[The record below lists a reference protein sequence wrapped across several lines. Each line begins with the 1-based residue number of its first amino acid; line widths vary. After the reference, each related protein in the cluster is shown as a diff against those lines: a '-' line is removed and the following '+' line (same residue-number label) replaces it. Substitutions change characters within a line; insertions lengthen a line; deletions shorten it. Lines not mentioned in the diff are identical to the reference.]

1 MRSADESTPR
11 LIARIKRRSFGA
23 ERSAAL
29 SEDIEDKKKRIRLFS
44 TRIQLHF
51 GFPVDLKPIGANGTS
66 GRGSLSVPPL
76 TEPPLRPPAALQ
88 PAARLTCPGLSSS
101 HDPGVCPRDQG
112 LHLRPSE
119 LLKFLPSW
127 EGLMEMLD
135 QSLEGSVR

>member
-1 MRSADESTPR
+1 
-11 LIARIKRRSFGA
+11 
-23 ERSAAL
+23 
-29 SEDIEDKKKRIRLFS
+29 
-44 TRIQLHF
+44 
-51 GFPVDLKPIGANGTS
+51 
-66 GRGSLSVPPL
+66 
-76 TEPPLRPPAALQ
+76 RPPAALQ

-135 QSLEGSVR
+135 QSLEGSVRRSCGDGRAVCSHHHQRPSGCVRRPRRSVPVPDGEQWRTGEAPPRVPTLP